1 MQTYANLSGNSNV
14 ERYSS
19 FQQAIIVR
27 FKDKWVYA
35 YMAYTAGQ
43 PAVDRMKA
51 LAQAGRGLNSFIAR
65 TKPAYSQK
73 WFDVDIG

>member
-1 MQTYANLSGNSNV
+1 MQTYANLSGTSNV

-19 FQQAIIVR
+19 FSQAIIVR

-43 PAVDRMKA
+43 HNVDRMKA
-51 LAQAGRGLNSFIAR
+51 LAQAGQGLNSFITR
-65 TKPAYSQK
+65 MKPGYSQK